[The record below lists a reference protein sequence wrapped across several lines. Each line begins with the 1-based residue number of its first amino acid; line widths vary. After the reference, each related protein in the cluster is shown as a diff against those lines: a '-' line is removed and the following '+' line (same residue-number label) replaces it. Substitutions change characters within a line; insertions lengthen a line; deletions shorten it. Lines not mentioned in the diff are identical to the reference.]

1 MGKKKDKLYKLEPE
15 TKAMIAA
22 VRSAVED
29 CAATGLYGRFM
40 GFEESHTTDDYRL
53 TAVFDCGE
61 YRLRL
66 RYLPSVMLLTDNFL
80 DIDLDYGD
88 AGRFTLYDVFNVLEI
103 EDFNQYYHSGFST
116 TGEVPGLVRELL
128 EVVHKYDYDLRRAA
142 EPQLLAQMKAN
153 RLADMKAVRG
163 KHFDPND
170 PDGEDQEILGILP
183 THPMV
188 TAVSGATDSAKLL
201 RHLEKAEAKGRLDT
215 LYERRLLDYM
225 RRGNTVVDQTE
236 QAKQD
241 FERQYKRC
249 ARKVNGIIAIVGL
262 IVAMVL
268 VFGLRALLFRGT
280 RLVEYTLPI
289 GGLEISVSTAKCV
302 ALGLVS
308 AIGMFSTGK
317 VLLGTPLMK
326 RFYPKDEKSR
336 AYYAREN
343 ESART
348 GKQVAEAVVG
358 MLLMVLLSV
367 YAATNN
373 FGIGGEYVRY
383 SPDGSLFQVVQVENR
398 DLRIYKVE
406 GETDEDGVFAPVEN
420 GYAISDGKDH
430 SYYVGELVPGGPTEK
445 KLLAIAEKNGQT
457 IPTVKTQE
465 DNHTD
470 GQDPRGY

>member
-1 MGKKKDKLYKLEPE
+1 M
-15 TKAMIAA
+15 
-22 VRSAVED
+22 
-29 CAATGLYGRFM
+29 
-40 GFEESHTTDDYRL
+40 
-53 TAVFDCGE
+53 
-61 YRLRL
+61 
-66 RYLPSVMLLTDNFL
+66 

-128 EVVHKYDYDLRRAA
+128 EAVHKYDYDLRRAT

-188 TAVSGATDSAKLL
+188 TAVSGETDSAKLL

-289 GGLEISVSTAKCV
+289 GGLEIGVGTAKCV
-302 ALGLVS
+302 LFGLISALGVYS
-308 AIGMFSTGK
+308 AGK

-367 YAATNN
+367 YAASNN
-373 FGIGGEYVRY
+373 FGIGAEYVCY

-398 DLRIYKVE
+398 TCGFTKSRARRTRMAHSSRWRTATPFQTARTIPTMWGSWSPAARRRKSCWPLRRKTARPYRRSRPKRI
-406 GETDEDGVFAPVEN
+406 
-420 GYAISDGKDH
+420 
-430 SYYVGELVPGGPTEK
+430 
-445 KLLAIAEKNGQT
+445 T

-465 DNHTD
+465 DIKE
-470 GQDPRGY
+470 

>member
-1 MGKKKDKLYKLEPE
+1 
-15 TKAMIAA
+15 
-22 VRSAVED
+22 
-29 CAATGLYGRFM
+29 
-40 GFEESHTTDDYRL
+40 
-53 TAVFDCGE
+53 
-61 YRLRL
+61 
-66 RYLPSVMLLTDNFL
+66 MLLTDNFL

-88 AGRFTLYDVFNVLEI
+88 AGYFTLYDVFNVLEI

-128 EVVHKYDYDLRRAA
+128 EAVHKYDYDLRRAA

-163 KHFDPND
+163 KHFDPSD
-170 PDGEDQEILGILP
+170 PDGEDQEILGVLP
-183 THPMV
+183 THPMI
-188 TAVSGATDSAKLL
+188 TAVAGATDSAKLL

-249 ARKVNGIIAIVGL
+249 ARKVNGMIAVVGL

-280 RLVEYTLPI
+280 RLVEYTL
-289 GGLEISVSTAKCV
+289 EISVSTAKCI
-302 ALGLVS
+302 LFGLIS

-348 GKQVAEAVVG
+348 GKQVAEAVIGV
-358 MLLMVLLSV
+358 LLMVLLSV

-398 DLRIYKVE
+398 NLQVYRVE
-406 GETDEDGVFAPVEN
+406 GETDEDGAFAPVEN

-445 KLLAIAEKNGQT
+445 KLLAIAEKNGH
-457 IPTVKTQE
+457 PVKAVKTVE
-465 DNHTD
+465 DIKS
-470 GQDPRGY
+470 

>member
-1 MGKKKDKLYKLEPE
+1 
-15 TKAMIAA
+15 MIA
-22 VRSAVED
+22 V
-29 CAATGLYGRFM
+29 
-40 GFEESHTTDDYRL
+40 
-53 TAVFDCGE
+53 
-61 YRLRL
+61 
-66 RYLPSVMLLTDNFL
+66 
-80 DIDLDYGD
+80 
-88 AGRFTLYDVFNVLEI
+88 
-103 EDFNQYYHSGFST
+103 
-116 TGEVPGLVRELL
+116 
-128 EVVHKYDYDLRRAA
+128 
-142 EPQLLAQMKAN
+142 
-153 RLADMKAVRG
+153 
-163 KHFDPND
+163 
-170 PDGEDQEILGILP
+170 
-183 THPMV
+183 
-188 TAVSGATDSAKLL
+188 
-201 RHLEKAEAKGRLDT
+201 
-215 LYERRLLDYM
+215 
-225 RRGNTVVDQTE
+225 
-236 QAKQD
+236 
-241 FERQYKRC
+241 
-249 ARKVNGIIAIVGL
+249 VGL

-280 RLVEYTLPI
+280 RLVEYTRPI
-289 GGLEISVSTAKCV
+289 GALEISVSTAKCV
-302 ALGLVS
+302 LFGLISALGVYS
-308 AIGMFSTGK
+308 AGK

-348 GKQVAEAVVG
+348 GKQVVG

-398 DLRIYKVE
+398 NLRIYKVE

>member
-1 MGKKKDKLYKLEPE
+1 MGKKKDKFYKLEPE

-170 PDGEDQEILGILP
+170 PDGEEQEILGILP

-188 TAVSGATDSAKLL
+188 TIVSAACCPSSPAATLAALAFFGFSRILAAAFCAMSGAVLAVIFLPSALAPL
-201 RHLEKAEAKGRLDT
+201 R
-215 LYERRLLDYM
+215 
-225 RRGNTVVDQTE
+225 
-236 QAKQD
+236 
-241 FERQYKRC
+241 
-249 ARKVNGIIAIVGL
+249 
-262 IVAMVL
+262 VASSAALPMV
-268 VFGLRALLFRGT
+268 
-280 RLVEYTLPI
+280 I
-289 GGLEISVSTAKCV
+289 
-302 ALGLVS
+302 
-308 AIGMFSTGK
+308 
-317 VLLGTPLMK
+317 
-326 RFYPKDEKSR
+326 
-336 AYYAREN
+336 
-343 ESART
+343 
-348 GKQVAEAVVG
+348 
-358 MLLMVLLSV
+358 
-367 YAATNN
+367 
-373 FGIGGEYVRY
+373 
-383 SPDGSLFQVVQVENR
+383 
-398 DLRIYKVE
+398 
-406 GETDEDGVFAPVEN
+406 
-420 GYAISDGKDH
+420 
-430 SYYVGELVPGGPTEK
+430 
-445 KLLAIAEKNGQT
+445 
-457 IPTVKTQE
+457 
-465 DNHTD
+465 
-470 GQDPRGY
+470 

>member
-128 EVVHKYDYDLRRAA
+128 EAVHKYDYDLRRAA

-201 RHLEKAEAKGRLDT
+201 RHLEKAEAKGRLT
-215 LYERRLLDYM
+215 PSM
-225 RRGNTVVDQTE
+225 NAACWTI
-236 QAKQD
+236 
-241 FERQYKRC
+241 C
-249 ARKVNGIIAIVGL
+249 AGAIRWWTKPSKPSRILSGS
-262 IVAMVL
+262 
-268 VFGLRALLFRGT
+268 
-280 RLVEYTLPI
+280 
-289 GGLEISVSTAKCV
+289 ISA
-302 ALGLVS
+302 A
-308 AIGMFSTGK
+308 
-317 VLLGTPLMK
+317 P
-326 RFYPKDEKSR
+326 
-336 AYYAREN
+336 AR
-343 ESART
+343 
-348 GKQVAEAVVG
+348 
-358 MLLMVLLSV
+358 
-367 YAATNN
+367 
-373 FGIGGEYVRY
+373 
-383 SPDGSLFQVVQVENR
+383 
-398 DLRIYKVE
+398 
-406 GETDEDGVFAPVEN
+406 
-420 GYAISDGKDH
+420 
-430 SYYVGELVPGGPTEK
+430 
-445 KLLAIAEKNGQT
+445 
-457 IPTVKTQE
+457 
-465 DNHTD
+465 
-470 GQDPRGY
+470 

>member
-66 RYLPSVMLLTDNFL
+66 RYLPSVMLLTNNFL

-128 EVVHKYDYDLRRAA
+128 EAVHKYDYDLRRAA

-249 ARKVNGIIAIVGL
+249 ARKVNGIIAVVGL
-262 IVAMVL
+262 IV
-268 VFGLRALLFRGT
+268 
-280 RLVEYTLPI
+280 
-289 GGLEISVSTAKCV
+289 
-302 ALGLVS
+302 
-308 AIGMFSTGK
+308 

-326 RFYPKDEKSR
+326 CFYPKDEKSR

-373 FGIGGEYVRY
+373 FGIGAEYVRY

-398 DLRIYKVE
+398 NLRVYRVE
-406 GETDEDGVFAPVEN
+406 GETDEDGAFAPVEN

-465 DNHTD
+465 DIKK
-470 GQDPRGY
+470 

>member
-1 MGKKKDKLYKLEPE
+1 
-15 TKAMIAA
+15 
-22 VRSAVED
+22 
-29 CAATGLYGRFM
+29 M

-88 AGRFTLYDVFNVLEI
+88 AWGALHSMMCSMCWRSRTLTSITTAVFPPPA
-103 EDFNQYYHSGFST
+103 
-116 TGEVPGLVRELL
+116 EVPGLVRDLL
-128 EVVHKYDYDLRRAA
+128 EAENNYDYDLRRAA

-249 ARKVNGIIAIVGL
+249 ARKVNGMIAIVGL

-268 VFGLRALLFRGT
+268 VFGLRALLFQGHPAGGVHAANRWVGDQRG
-280 RLVEYTLPI
+280 
-289 GGLEISVSTAKCV
+289 
-302 ALGLVS
+302 
-308 AIGMFSTGK
+308 
-317 VLLGTPLMK
+317 
-326 RFYPKDEKSR
+326 
-336 AYYAREN
+336 
-343 ESART
+343 
-348 GKQVAEAVVG
+348 
-358 MLLMVLLSV
+358 
-367 YAATNN
+367 
-373 FGIGGEYVRY
+373 
-383 SPDGSLFQVVQVENR
+383 
-398 DLRIYKVE
+398 
-406 GETDEDGVFAPVEN
+406 
-420 GYAISDGKDH
+420 
-430 SYYVGELVPGGPTEK
+430 
-445 KLLAIAEKNGQT
+445 NGQVCGFR
-457 IPTVKTQE
+457 I
-465 DNHTD
+465 
-470 GQDPRGY
+470 GQCNRYI

>member
-128 EVVHKYDYDLRRAA
+128 EAVHKYDYDLRRAA

-153 RLADMKAVRG
+153 RLADMKAARG

-170 PDGEDQEILGILP
+170 PDGEEQEILGILP

-249 ARKVNGIIAIVGL
+249 ARKVNGIIAVVGL

-289 GGLEISVSTAKCV
+289 GGLEISVGTAKCV
-302 ALGLVS
+302 LFGLISALGVYS
-308 AIGMFSTGK
+308 AGK
-317 VLLGTPLMK
+317 
-326 RFYPKDEKSR
+326 
-336 AYYAREN
+336 
-343 ESART
+343 
-348 GKQVAEAVVG
+348 
-358 MLLMVLLSV
+358 VLLSV
-367 YAATNN
+367 YAATNH

-398 DLRIYKVE
+398 NLQVYRVE
-406 GETDEDGVFAPVEN
+406 GETDEDGTFAPVEN

-465 DNHTD
+465 DIKK
-470 GQDPRGY
+470 

>member
-88 AGRFTLYDVFNVLEI
+88 VGRFTLYDVFNVLEI

-128 EVVHKYDYDLRRAA
+128 DAVHKYDYDLRRAA

-188 TAVSGATDSAKLL
+188 TAVSGATNSAKLL

-225 RRGNTVVDQTE
+225 RRGTRCGQTE
-236 QAKQD
+236 QKSRTLSGSTGAA
-241 FERQYKRC
+241 C
-249 ARKVNGIIAIVGL
+249 ARSMHFCPGGAGGGHGAGVRPACPAVPGHPAGGVHAAHGRAGDQREHGQVYFVRL
-262 IVAMVL
+262 I
-268 VFGLRALLFRGT
+268 
-280 RLVEYTLPI
+280 
-289 GGLEISVSTAKCV
+289 
-302 ALGLVS
+302 S
-308 AIGMFSTGK
+308 AIGIFSTGK
-317 VLLGTPLMK
+317 VLLGTP
-326 RFYPKDEKSR
+326 
-336 AYYAREN
+336 
-343 ESART
+343 
-348 GKQVAEAVVG
+348 
-358 MLLMVLLSV
+358 
-367 YAATNN
+367 
-373 FGIGGEYVRY
+373 
-383 SPDGSLFQVVQVENR
+383 
-398 DLRIYKVE
+398 
-406 GETDEDGVFAPVEN
+406 
-420 GYAISDGKDH
+420 
-430 SYYVGELVPGGPTEK
+430 
-445 KLLAIAEKNGQT
+445 
-457 IPTVKTQE
+457 
-465 DNHTD
+465 
-470 GQDPRGY
+470 

>member
-128 EVVHKYDYDLRRAA
+128 EAVHKYDYDLCRAA

-241 FERQYKRC
+241 FERQYRHC
-249 ARKVNGIIAIVGL
+249 ARKVNGIIAVVGL

-289 GGLEISVSTAKCV
+289 GTLEISVSTAKCV

-308 AIGMFSTGK
+308 AIGIFSTGK

-326 RFYPKDEKSR
+326 RFYPENKKAR
-336 AYYAREN
+336 AYYAKEN
-343 ESART
+343 ETPRT
-348 GKQVAEAVVG
+348 GAQVAEAVVG
-358 MLLMVLLSV
+358 LVVMVLLSV
-367 YAATNN
+367 YAATDN
-373 FGIGGEYVRY
+373 FGVGADYVRY
-383 SPDGSLFQVVQVENR
+383 CPDDALFQVVQVENR
-398 DLRIYKVE
+398 DLQVYKVAGTLDDDNGQFE
-406 GETDEDGVFAPVEN
+406 AVDN
-420 GYAISDGKDH
+420 GYAITDGRGH
-430 SYYVGELVPGGPTEK
+430 PYYVGDLAPGGDMEQ
-445 KLLAIAEKNGQT
+445 KLLSIAEENGHSVKA
-457 IPTVKTQE
+457 VKTVE
-465 DNHTD
+465 DIKS
-470 GQDPRGY
+470 

>member
-1 MGKKKDKLYKLEPE
+1 MSKKKGKLCKLEPE

-40 GFEESHTTDDYRL
+40 GFEESHTADDYRL

-66 RYLPSVMLLTDNFL
+66 RYLPTVMLLTNNFL
-80 DIDLDYGD
+80 DMDLDYGH

-116 TGEVPGLVRELL
+116 TGEVLGLVRELL
-128 EVVHKYDYDLRRAA
+128 ETVHKYDYDLRRAA
-142 EPQLLAQMKAN
+142 DPQLLAQMKAN

-170 PDGEDQEILGILP
+170 PDGEDQEIWGVLP

-215 LYERRLLDYM
+215 LYERRLLAYM
-225 RRGNTVVDQTE
+225 RQGNAVVDQTE
-236 QAKQD
+236 QAKQN

-249 ARKVNGIIAIVGL
+249 ARKVNVLLAVGGL
-262 IVAMVL
+262 VVAMTL
-268 VFGLRALLFRGT
+268 VFGLRALLFRDT
-280 RLVEYTLPI
+280 RLVEYTLPVGALQI
-289 GGLEISVSTAKCV
+289 GVGTAKCI
-302 ALGLVS
+302 LFGLIGAVCVYS
-308 AIGMFSTGK
+308 ANK
-317 VLLGTPLMK
+317 VLLGTALM
-326 RFYPKDEKSR
+326 RCFYPKDEKAQ
-336 AYYAREN
+336 AYYTREN
-343 ESART
+343 KNALT
-348 GKQVAEAVVG
+348 GKQVGEAVVG
-358 MLLMVLLSV
+358 MLLMILLSV

-373 FGIGGEYVRY
+373 FGIGAEYVRY
-383 SPDGSLFQVVQVENR
+383 APDGSLFQVVQVENR

-406 GETDEDGVFAPVEN
+406 GETDRDGTFTPVEN

-430 SYYVGELVPGGPTEK
+430 TYYVGELVPSGPTEK
-445 KLLAIAEKNGQT
+445 KLLAIAEKNGRT
-457 IPTVKTQE
+457 IPTVKTEE
-465 DNHTD
+465 DMNE
-470 GQDPRGY
+470 

>member
-128 EVVHKYDYDLRRAA
+128 EAVHKYDYDLRRAA

-170 PDGEDQEILGILP
+170 PDGEEQEILGILP

-188 TAVSGATDSAKLL
+188 TAVSGATDSTKLL

-289 GGLEISVSTAKCV
+289 GTLEISVSTAKCV
-302 ALGLVS
+302 LFGLISALGVYS
-308 AIGMFSTGK
+308 AGK

-373 FGIGGEYVRY
+373 FGIGAEYVRY

-398 DLRIYKVE
+398 NLRVYRVE
-406 GETDEDGVFAPVEN
+406 GETDEDGTFAPVEN

-465 DNHTD
+465 DIKK
-470 GQDPRGY
+470 

>member
-1 MGKKKDKLYKLEPE
+1 MKKKEKLYKLEPE

-22 VRSAVED
+22 VRSAAED
-29 CAATGLYGRFM
+29 CAATGLYGRFV
-40 GFEESHTTDDYRL
+40 GFEERHTADDYRL

-66 RYLPSVMLLTDNFL
+66 RYLPTVMLLTNNFL
-80 DIDLDYGD
+80 DLDLDYGD
-88 AGRFTLYDVFNVLEI
+88 AGCFTLYDVFNVLEI
-103 EDFNQYYHSGFST
+103 EDFNQYYHSGFSA

-128 EVVHKYDYDLRRAA
+128 EAVHKYDYDLRRVAD
-142 EPQLLAQMKAN
+142 PQLLAQMKAN

-163 KHFDPND
+163 KHFDPDD

-215 LYERRLLDYM
+215 LYERRLLAYM

-249 ARKVNGIIAIVGL
+249 ARKVNGLLLGVSL
-262 IVAMVL
+262 VL
-268 VFGLRALLFRGT
+268 VMGAVFGLRGFLFRGT
-280 RLVEYTLPI
+280 QLVDDMLSVGALQMSAGTL
-289 GGLEISVSTAKCV
+289 KCM
-302 ALGLVS
+302 ALGMVS
-308 AIGMFSTGK
+308 AIGMFSAGK
-317 VLLGTPLMK
+317 VLLGSMLMK
-326 RFYPKDEKSR
+326 CFYPKDEKIR

-348 GKQVAEAVVG
+348 GMQLAEAVVG
-358 MLLMVLLSV
+358 ILLMVLLTV
-367 YAATNN
+367 YAAANN
-373 FGIGGEYVRY
+373 FGIGAECVRY
-383 SPDGSLFQVVQVENR
+383 SPDGSLFQVVQTENR

-406 GETDEDGVFAPVEN
+406 GETDEDGTFTPVEN

-430 SYYVGELVPGGPTEK
+430 SYYVGALVPGGPTEK

-457 IPTVKTQE
+457 VQTVRTEKDIYE
-465 DNHTD
+465 
-470 GQDPRGY
+470 

>member
-128 EVVHKYDYDLRRAA
+128 EAVHKYDYDLRRAA

-170 PDGEDQEILGILP
+170 PDGEEQEILGILP

-225 RRGNTVVDQTE
+225 HRGNTVVDQTE

-249 ARKVNGIIAIVGL
+249 
-262 IVAMVL
+262 
-268 VFGLRALLFRGT
+268 
-280 RLVEYTLPI
+280 
-289 GGLEISVSTAKCV
+289 
-302 ALGLVS
+302 
-308 AIGMFSTGK
+308 
-317 VLLGTPLMK
+317 
-326 RFYPKDEKSR
+326 
-336 AYYAREN
+336 
-343 ESART
+343 ART

-367 YAATNN
+367 YAATNH
-373 FGIGGEYVRY
+373 FGIGAEYVCY

-406 GETDEDGVFAPVEN
+406 GETDEDGAFVPVGN

-465 DNHTD
+465 DIKK
-470 GQDPRGY
+470 

>member
-1 MGKKKDKLYKLEPE
+1 
-15 TKAMIAA
+15 
-22 VRSAVED
+22 
-29 CAATGLYGRFM
+29 
-40 GFEESHTTDDYRL
+40 
-53 TAVFDCGE
+53 
-61 YRLRL
+61 
-66 RYLPSVMLLTDNFL
+66 
-80 DIDLDYGD
+80 
-88 AGRFTLYDVFNVLEI
+88 
-103 EDFNQYYHSGFST
+103 
-116 TGEVPGLVRELL
+116 
-128 EVVHKYDYDLRRAA
+128 
-142 EPQLLAQMKAN
+142 MKAN

-225 RRGNTVVDQTE
+225 RRGTTVVDQTE

-249 ARKVNGIIAIVGL
+249 ARKVNGIIAVVGL

-280 RLVEYTLPI
+280 RLVEYTRPI
-289 GGLEISVSTAKCV
+289 GALEISVSTAKCV
-302 ALGLVS
+302 LFGLISALGVYS
-308 AIGMFSTGK
+308 AGK

-326 RFYPKDEKSR
+326 CFYPKDEKSR

-373 FGIGGEYVRY
+373 FGIGAEYVR
-383 SPDGSLFQVVQVENR
+383 
-398 DLRIYKVE
+398 
-406 GETDEDGVFAPVEN
+406 
-420 GYAISDGKDH
+420 
-430 SYYVGELVPGGPTEK
+430 
-445 KLLAIAEKNGQT
+445 
-457 IPTVKTQE
+457 
-465 DNHTD
+465 
-470 GQDPRGY
+470 

>member
-128 EVVHKYDYDLRRAA
+128 EAVHKYDYDLRRAA

-153 RLADMKAVRG
+153 RLADMKALRG

-183 THPMV
+183 THPMI

-215 LYERRLLDYM
+215 LYERRLLNYM

-249 ARKVNGIIAIVGL
+249 ARKVNGIIAVVGL

-289 GGLEISVSTAKCV
+289 GGLEISVGTAKCV

-308 AIGMFSTGK
+308 AIGIF
-317 VLLGTPLMK
+317 
-326 RFYPKDEKSR
+326 
-336 AYYAREN
+336 N
-343 ESART
+343 T

-367 YAATNN
+367 YAASNH
-373 FGIGGEYVRY
+373 FGIGAEYVCY

-406 GETDEDGVFAPVEN
+406 GETDEDGAFVPVEN

-465 DNHTD
+465 DIKK
-470 GQDPRGY
+470 

>member
-128 EVVHKYDYDLRRAA
+128 EAVHKYDYDLRR
-142 EPQLLAQMKAN
+142 
-153 RLADMKAVRG
+153 ADMKAVRG

-170 PDGEDQEILGILP
+170 PDGEEQEILGILP

-188 TAVSGATDSAKLL
+188 TAVSGATDSTKLL

-249 ARKVNGIIAIVGL
+249 ARKVNGIIAVVGL

-289 GGLEISVSTAKCV
+289 GTLEISVGTAKCV
-302 ALGLVS
+302 LFGLISALGVYS
-308 AIGMFSTGK
+308 AGK

-367 YAATNN
+367 YAATNH
-373 FGIGGEYVRY
+373 FGIGAEYVRY

-398 DLRIYKVE
+398 NLRIYKVE
-406 GETDEDGVFAPVEN
+406 GETDEDGSFAPVEN

-445 KLLAIAEKNGQT
+445 KLLAIAEKNGH
-457 IPTVKTQE
+457 PVKAVKTVE
-465 DNHTD
+465 DIKS
-470 GQDPRGY
+470 